1 MNLAE
6 MLEKLRKE
14 ALADPGL
21 RERLLDTRKEK
32 APLSA
37 FCSLCRELGYPI
49 YEMDLIQE
57 GEEFYASMAPGALTA
72 AEKIPRCWK
81 ERMIFMN
88 FSLPVLLLKIPG
100 LTGKRD
106 KLTMNERIFML

>member
-57 GEEFYASMAPGALTA
+57 GEEFSPCAGALTA
-72 AEKIPRCWK
+72 VEKIPRCWK

-88 FSLPVLLLKIPG
+88 FSLQVLLLKIPG

>member
-57 GEEFYASMAPGALTA
+57 GEEFYASMRRSTNGGG
-72 AEKIPRCWK
+72 ENSRCWK

>member
-49 YEMDLIQE
+49 YEMDLSPGRGGILCLH
-57 GEEFYASMAPGALTA
+57 AP
-72 AEKIPRCWK
+72 EH
-81 ERMIFMN
+81 
-88 FSLPVLLLKIPG
+88 
-100 LTGKRD
+100 
-106 KLTMNERIFML
+106 